1 MPTRTIRI
9 TDGLYRFLLGRRG
22 PRRGGK
28 TMSDVIQ
35 SLLPEDID
43 DALERYEAGEIDED
57 ELEQLAPGVFDTD
70 EDDDDEE
77 EDVDEE

>member
-1 MPTRTIRI
+1 
-9 TDGLYRFLLGRRG
+9 
-22 PRRGGK
+22 
-28 TMSDVIQ
+28 MSDVIQ